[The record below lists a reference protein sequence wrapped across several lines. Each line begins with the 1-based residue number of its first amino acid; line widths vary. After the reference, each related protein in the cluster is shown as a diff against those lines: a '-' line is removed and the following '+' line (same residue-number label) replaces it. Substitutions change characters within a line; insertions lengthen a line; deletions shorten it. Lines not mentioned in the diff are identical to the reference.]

1 MVPPARGPT
10 AELLLVEDNPADVRL
25 TKEAFS
31 NGTMDHRLHVAKDG
45 IEAMAFLRREEGYED
60 APQPD
65 LVLLDLNL
73 PRKTGH
79 EVLAEMKSDDRLA
92 GIPVVIL
99 SSSQAPD
106 DIQESYRRQASSYV
120 CKPVDLEDFF
130 EIVQE
135 IERYWLD
142 TVRLPARTEP

>member
-1 MVPPARGPT
+1 MVPQASGPT

-31 NGTMDHRLHVAKDG
+31 NATMDHRLHVTKDG
-45 IEAMAFLRREEGYED
+45 IEAMAFLRREDGYED

-79 EVLAEMKSDDRLA
+79 EVLSEMKADERLA
-92 GIPVVIL
+92 EIPVVIL
-99 SSSQAPD
+99 SSSQAQD
-106 DIQESYRRQASSYV
+106 DIRQSYRLQASSYV
-120 CKPVDLEDFF
+120 CKPVDLEAFF
-130 EIVQE
+130 EIVRE

-142 TVRLPARTEP
+142 TVRLPPRARS

>member
-1 MVPPARGPT
+1 MVPPTSGQR

-25 TKEAFS
+25 TQEAFS
-31 NGTMDHRLHVAKDG
+31 KGTMDHRLHVTKDG
-45 IEAMAFLRREEGYED
+45 IEALAFLRREDGYED

-92 GIPVVIL
+92 EIPVVIL
-99 SSSQAPD
+99 SSSQAQE
-106 DIQESYRRQASSYV
+106 DIRESYRRQASSYV

-142 TVRLPARTEP
+142 TVRLPPRARS